1 MLKTAYA
8 AVSISNLIQ
17 PVVLK
22 VSWCRE
28 IVEKEGGQV
37 VEFDVDVDELEFL
50 KIARNKV
57 SKLLANARKVDAF
70 ICDIDTSFYTG
81 ESVTN
86 LSNAYDEI
94 DERIMKLEDEGDE

>member
-8 AVSISNLIQ
+8 AVSVSNRMQ

-22 VSWCRE
+22 VSWYRE

-50 KIARNKV
+50 KIAKYKV
-57 SKLLANARKVDAF
+57 SNLLVNARKVDAF

-86 LSNAYDEI
+86 LSNVYDEI
-94 DERIMKLEDEGDE
+94 DERIMKLEDEGEE